1 MTNENPIASNV
12 PEQKPRQDQRGNA
25 ITTLIENSPYIGL
38 FVLLILG
45 GIGVPLFPEDAT
57 FILCGFL
64 IQART
69 VKTVPAL
76 LVIYMGVLIAD
87 FILYSFG
94 RKYGRMVVCHRWFH
108 RFLSPERLTDLED
121 RFKRKGIFFILL
133 GRHFIGLR
141 VQIFIVSGIMRMHPL
156 KFLLTDAVT
165 VTFTIAVM
173 VSIGY
178 VGGHSLK
185 DLGIHISKTECLA
198 FFCLASFII
207 GWLVYKYIQKKKSRN
222 C

>member
-1 MTNENPIASNV
+1 MTV
-12 PEQKPRQDQRGNA
+12 
-25 ITTLIENSPYIGL
+25 LIENSPYIGL
-38 FVLLILG
+38 FALLILG
-45 GIGVPLFPEDAT
+45 GIGLPFPEDAT

-64 IQART
+64 IQAQT

-76 LVIYMGVLIAD
+76 LVIYLGVLIAD

-94 RKYGRMVVCHRWFH
+94 RKYGRMVVSHRRFH
-108 RFLSPERLTDLED
+108 RFLSPEKLTDLEK

-141 VQIFIVSGIMRMHPL
+141 AQIFIVSGIMRMHPL
-156 KFLLTDAVT
+156 KFLLTDAVA

-178 VGGHSLK
+178 AGGHSLK
-185 DLGIHISKTECLA
+185 DLGIDVGNTEYVAYFL
-198 FFCLASFII
+198 LMSFIMGYI
-207 GWLVYKYIQKKKSRN
+207 VLKYIRKRRRS
-222 C
+222 

>member
-1 MTNENPIASNV
+1 MTV
-12 PEQKPRQDQRGNA
+12 
-25 ITTLIENSPYIGL
+25 LIENSPYIGL
-38 FVLLILG
+38 FALLILG
-45 GIGVPLFPEDAT
+45 GIGVPFFPEDAT

-64 IQART
+64 IQAQT

-94 RKYGRMVVCHRWFH
+94 RKYGRMVVSHRRFH
-108 RFLSPERLTDLED
+108 RFLSPEKLTDLEK

-141 VQIFIVSGIMRMHPL
+141 AQIFIVSGIMRMHPL
-156 KFLLTDAVT
+156 KFLLTDAVA

-178 VGGHSLK
+178 AGGHSLK
-185 DLGIHISKTECLA
+185 DLGIDVGNTEYVAYFL
-198 FFCLASFII
+198 LMSFIM
-207 GWLVYKYIQKKKSRN
+207 GYIVLRYIRKRRRS
-222 C
+222 

>member
-1 MTNENPIASNV
+1 MTV
-12 PEQKPRQDQRGNA
+12 
-25 ITTLIENSPYIGL
+25 LIENSPYIGL
-38 FVLLILG
+38 FALLILG
-45 GIGVPLFPEDAT
+45 GIGVPFFPEDAT

-64 IQART
+64 IQAQT

-76 LVIYMGVLIAD
+76 LVIYLGVLIAD

-94 RKYGRMVVCHRWFH
+94 RKYGRMVVSHRRFH
-108 RFLSPERLTDLED
+108 RFLSPEKLTDLEK

-141 VQIFIVSGIMRMHPL
+141 AQIFIVSGIMRMHPL
-156 KFLLTDAVT
+156 KFLLTDAVA

-178 VGGHSLK
+178 AGGHSLK
-185 DLGIHISKTECLA
+185 DLGIDVGKTEYVAYFL
-198 FFCLASFII
+198 LMSFIM
-207 GWLVYKYIQKKKSRN
+207 GYIVLRYIRKRRRL
-222 C
+222 

>member
-1 MTNENPIASNV
+1 MTV
-12 PEQKPRQDQRGNA
+12 
-25 ITTLIENSPYIGL
+25 LIENFPYIGL
-38 FVLLILG
+38 FALLILG
-45 GIGVPLFPEDAT
+45 GIGVPFFPEDAT

-64 IQART
+64 IQAQT

-94 RKYGRMVVCHRWFH
+94 RKYGRMVVSHRRFH
-108 RFLSPERLTDLED
+108 RFLSPEKLTDLEK

-141 VQIFIVSGIMRMHPL
+141 AQIFIVSGIMRMHPL
-156 KFLLTDAVT
+156 KFLLTDAVA

-178 VGGHSLK
+178 AGGHSLK
-185 DLGIHISKTECLA
+185 DLGIDVGNTEYVAYFL
-198 FFCLASFII
+198 LMSFIM
-207 GWLVYKYIQKKKSRN
+207 GYIVLRYIRKRRRL
-222 C
+222 

>member
-1 MTNENPIASNV
+1 MTV
-12 PEQKPRQDQRGNA
+12 
-25 ITTLIENSPYIGL
+25 LIENFPYIGL
-38 FVLLILG
+38 FALLILG
-45 GIGVPLFPEDAT
+45 GIGLPFPEDAT

-64 IQART
+64 IQGQT

-76 LVIYMGVLIAD
+76 LVIYLGVLIAD

-94 RKYGRMVVCHRWFH
+94 RKYGRMVVSHRRFH
-108 RFLSPERLTDLED
+108 RFLSPEKLTDLEK

-141 VQIFIVSGIMRMHPL
+141 AQIFIVSGIMRMHPL
-156 KFLLTDAVT
+156 KFLLTDAVA

-178 VGGHSLK
+178 AGGHSLK
-185 DLGIHISKTECLA
+185 DLGIDVGKTEYVAYFL
-198 FFCLASFII
+198 LMSFIM
-207 GWLVYKYIQKKKSRN
+207 GYIVLRYIRKRRRL
-222 C
+222 

>member
-1 MTNENPIASNV
+1 MTV
-12 PEQKPRQDQRGNA
+12 
-25 ITTLIENSPYIGL
+25 LIENSPYIGL
-38 FVLLILG
+38 FALLILG
-45 GIGVPLFPEDAT
+45 GIGVPFFPEDAT

-64 IQART
+64 IQAQT

-76 LVIYMGVLIAD
+76 LVIYLGVLIAD

-94 RKYGRMVVCHRWFH
+94 RKYGRMVVSHRRFH
-108 RFLSPERLTDLED
+108 RFLSPEKLTDLEK

-141 VQIFIVSGIMRMHPL
+141 AQIFIVSGIMRMHPL
-156 KFLLTDAVT
+156 KFLLTDAVA

-178 VGGHSLK
+178 AGGHSLK
-185 DLGIHISKTECLA
+185 DLGIDVGNTEYVAYFL
-198 FFCLASFII
+198 LMSFIM
-207 GWLVYKYIQKKKSRN
+207 GYIVLRYIRKRRRS
-222 C
+222 

>member
-1 MTNENPIASNV
+1 MTV
-12 PEQKPRQDQRGNA
+12 
-25 ITTLIENSPYIGL
+25 LIENSPYIGL
-38 FVLLILG
+38 FALLILG
-45 GIGVPLFPEDAT
+45 GIGVPFFPEDAT

-64 IQART
+64 IQAQT

-94 RKYGRMVVCHRWFH
+94 RKYGRMVVSHRRFH
-108 RFLSPERLTDLED
+108 RFLSPEKLTDLEK

-141 VQIFIVSGIMRMHPL
+141 AQIFIVSGIMRMHPL
-156 KFLLTDAVT
+156 KFLLTDAVA

-178 VGGHSLK
+178 AGGHSLK
-185 DLGIHISKTECLA
+185 DLGIDVGNTEYVAYFL
-198 FFCLASFII
+198 LMSFIM
-207 GWLVYKYIQKKKSRN
+207 GYIVFTYIRKRRRS
-222 C
+222 

>member
-1 MTNENPIASNV
+1 MTV
-12 PEQKPRQDQRGNA
+12 
-25 ITTLIENSPYIGL
+25 LIENSPYIGL
-38 FVLLILG
+38 FALLILG
-45 GIGVPLFPEDAT
+45 GIGVPFFPEDAT

-64 IQART
+64 IQAQT

-76 LVIYMGVLIAD
+76 LVIYLGVLIAD

-94 RKYGRMVVCHRWFH
+94 RKYGRMVVSHRRFH
-108 RFLSPERLTDLED
+108 RFLSPEKLTDLEK

-141 VQIFIVSGIMRMHPL
+141 AQIFIVSGIMRMHPL
-156 KFLLTDAVT
+156 KFLLTDAVA

-178 VGGHSLK
+178 AGGHSLK
-185 DLGIHISKTECLA
+185 DLGIDVGNTEYVAYFL
-198 FFCLASFII
+198 LMSFIMGYI
-207 GWLVYKYIQKKKSRN
+207 VLKYIRKRRRL
-222 C
+222 

>member
-1 MTNENPIASNV
+1 MTV
-12 PEQKPRQDQRGNA
+12 
-25 ITTLIENSPYIGL
+25 LIENSPYIGL
-38 FVLLILG
+38 FALLILG
-45 GIGVPLFPEDAT
+45 GIGVPFFPEDAT

-64 IQART
+64 IQAQT

-76 LVIYMGVLIAD
+76 LVIYLGVLIAD

-94 RKYGRMVVCHRWFH
+94 RKYGRMVVSHRRFH
-108 RFLSPERLTDLED
+108 RFLSPEKLTDLEK

-141 VQIFIVSGIMRMHPL
+141 AQIFIVSGIMRMHPL
-156 KFLLTDAVT
+156 KFLLTDAVA

-178 VGGHSLK
+178 AGGHSLK
-185 DLGIHISKTECLA
+185 DLGIDVGNTEYVAYFL
-198 FFCLASFII
+198 LMSFIMGYI
-207 GWLVYKYIQKKKSRN
+207 VLKYIRKRRKS
-222 C
+222 

>member
-1 MTNENPIASNV
+1 MTV
-12 PEQKPRQDQRGNA
+12 
-25 ITTLIENSPYIGL
+25 LIENSPYIGL
-38 FVLLILG
+38 FALLILG
-45 GIGVPLFPEDAT
+45 GIGVPFPEDAT

-64 IQART
+64 IQAQT

-76 LVIYMGVLIAD
+76 LVIYLGVLIAD

-94 RKYGRMVVCHRWFH
+94 RKYGRMVVSHRRFH
-108 RFLSPERLTDLED
+108 RFLSPEKLTDLEK

-141 VQIFIVSGIMRMHPL
+141 AQIFIVSGIMRMHPL
-156 KFLLTDAVT
+156 KFLLTDAVA

-178 VGGHSLK
+178 AGGHSLK
-185 DLGIHISKTECLA
+185 DLGIDVGKTEYVAYFL
-198 FFCLASFII
+198 LMSFIMGYI
-207 GWLVYKYIQKKKSRN
+207 VLKYIRKRRRS
-222 C
+222 

>member
-1 MTNENPIASNV
+1 MTV
-12 PEQKPRQDQRGNA
+12 
-25 ITTLIENSPYIGL
+25 LIENSPYIGL
-38 FVLLILG
+38 FALLILG
-45 GIGVPLFPEDAT
+45 GIGLPFPEDAT

-64 IQART
+64 IQAQT

-76 LVIYMGVLIAD
+76 LVIYLGVLIAD

-94 RKYGRMVVCHRWFH
+94 RKYGRMVVSHRRFH
-108 RFLSPERLTDLED
+108 RFLSPEKLTDLEK

-141 VQIFIVSGIMRMHPL
+141 AQIFIVSGIMRMHPL
-156 KFLLTDAVT
+156 KFLLTDAVA

-178 VGGHSLK
+178 AGGHSLK
-185 DLGIHISKTECLA
+185 DLGIDVGNTEYVAYFL
-198 FFCLASFII
+198 LMSFIM
-207 GWLVYKYIQKKKSRN
+207 GYIVLRYIRKRRRL
-222 C
+222 

>member
-1 MTNENPIASNV
+1 MTV
-12 PEQKPRQDQRGNA
+12 
-25 ITTLIENSPYIGL
+25 LIENFPYIGL
-38 FVLLILG
+38 FALLILG
-45 GIGVPLFPEDAT
+45 GIGLPFPEDAT

-64 IQART
+64 IQAQT

-76 LVIYMGVLIAD
+76 LVIYLGVLIAD

-94 RKYGRMVVCHRWFH
+94 RKYGRMVVSHRRFH
-108 RFLSPERLTDLED
+108 RFLSPEKLTDLEK

-141 VQIFIVSGIMRMHPL
+141 AQIFIVSGIMRMHPL
-156 KFLLTDAVT
+156 KFLLTDAVA

-178 VGGHSLK
+178 AGGHSLK
-185 DLGIHISKTECLA
+185 DLGIDVGKTEYVAYFL
-198 FFCLASFII
+198 LMSFIM
-207 GWLVYKYIQKKKSRN
+207 GYIVFTYIRKRRRS
-222 C
+222 

>member
-1 MTNENPIASNV
+1 MTV
-12 PEQKPRQDQRGNA
+12 
-25 ITTLIENSPYIGL
+25 LIENSPYIGL
-38 FVLLILG
+38 FALLILG
-45 GIGVPLFPEDAT
+45 GIGLPFPEDAT

-64 IQART
+64 IQAQT

-76 LVIYMGVLIAD
+76 LVIYLGVLIAD

-94 RKYGRMVVCHRWFH
+94 RKYGRMVVSHRRFH
-108 RFLSPERLTDLED
+108 RFLSPEKLTDLEK

-141 VQIFIVSGIMRMHPL
+141 AQIFIVSGIMRMHPL
-156 KFLLTDAVT
+156 KFLLTDAVA

-178 VGGHSLK
+178 AGGHSLK
-185 DLGIHISKTECLA
+185 DLGIDVGKTEYVAYFL
-198 FFCLASFII
+198 LMSFIM
-207 GWLVYKYIQKKKSRN
+207 GYIVFTYIRKRRRS
-222 C
+222 